1 MGRDAT
7 LNSHRLAKTTVV
19 QTAFVII
26 RIGVLEP
33 SKEET
38 QSFTLVWVSLLYSYI
53 LSMLV

>member
-19 QTAFVII
+19 QTAFVMI

-33 SKEET
+33 SEEET
-38 QSFTLVWVSLLYSYI
+38 QSSN
-53 LSMLV
+53 